1 MATFLRLTDMSGNL
15 VRFNLD
21 YIVSYHR
28 AHDDDKRLWPDANT
42 IIHLPDA
49 QYKRV
54 KETVEQIDDYMNDQ

>member
-21 YIVSYHR
+21 HIVSYHR
-28 AHDDDKRLWPDANT
+28 VDDDDKRLWPDSNSMLY
-42 IIHLPDA
+42 LPDGH
-49 QYKRV
+49 YWRV